1 MRGLRPDRSSHDGER
16 GSFTLE
22 LTVLFPMFLL
32 LLLLIVQA
40 ALYFFAR
47 AVALSAAQEGAREA
61 RLQDHTL
68 SEGSS
73 AASRFATRQGNGVL
87 TGTRVST
94 IESTPT
100 DVTIVVTGHP
110 LAIIPG
116 FGAITI
122 RQTATAPKERYTTAT
137 GTNP

>member
-1 MRGLRPDRSSHDGER
+1 MRSLRSNRSNRNGES

-22 LTVLFPMFLL
+22 LTVLFPVFLL

-68 SEGSS
+68 SQGS
-73 AASRFATRQGNGVL
+73 AAADRFATQQGNGVL

-94 IESTPT
+94 MDSTPT

-122 RQTATAPKERYTTAT
+122 RQAATAPKERYTTAT